1 MINMCDGKNDGI
13 VLMYCKKGVIYPVA
27 LGKEQL
33 EILDTVIGVMLKN
46 GLQIIKDMPQGQ
58 LKSIGG
64 VE

>member
-1 MINMCDGKNDGI
+1 MNNMTDGKKDGI

-33 EILDTVIGVMLKN
+33 
-46 GLQIIKDMPQGQ
+46 
-58 LKSIGG
+58 KSIGG